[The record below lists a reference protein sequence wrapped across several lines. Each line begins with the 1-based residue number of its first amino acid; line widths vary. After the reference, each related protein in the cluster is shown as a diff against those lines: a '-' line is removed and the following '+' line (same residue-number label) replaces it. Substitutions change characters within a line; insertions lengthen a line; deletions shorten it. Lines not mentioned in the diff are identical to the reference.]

1 MRLYFMGICGT
12 AMGHAALL
20 ARELGHD
27 VCGADTGVYPP
38 MSTVLRDAGIKI
50 FEGYDHGRLGSLR
63 PDLVIV
69 GNVTTRGHDEMEWL
83 LDTRALPYVSLPAFL
98 GEIILRWRRNLVI
111 TGTHGK
117 TTTATLAAFLLRSI
131 DVQAGWLIGGVPRD
145 LPGGALAGRPET
157 PFVIEGDEYDSAFF
171 DKRSKF
177 IHYCPW
183 LVTINNLEF
192 DHADIFRDLADVQR
206 SFAHLL
212 KIVPRNGFALLN
224 GDDPNVAALPPAPW
238 TNLVRVGVEASCD
251 LRIVDFSED
260 ERGAR
265 FDLVWRGQHWHTVKW
280 GLTGLFNA
288 RNAAMAALAAGLA
301 LDPHHPVRLPLAALE
316 SFQGVRRRQEVLR
329 QDEKIMVVEDF
340 GHHPTAIRETLVAL
354 RQRHPDRRLLACFEP
369 RSNTA
374 RTRVFQAELPAALAP
389 ADHILIGP
397 IHRGEKTPAAER
409 LDLDAAC
416 SAINSEVAH
425 LPRVMVK
432 ARHFDSNPELLAA
445 ALEIAR
451 EPENQP
457 CLVVF
462 FTNGSFDGIIAEFV
476 AQA

>member
-20 ARELGHD
+20 ARELGHEA
-27 VCGADTGVYPP
+27 CGADTGIYPP
-38 MSTVLRDAGIKI
+38 MSDVLGEAGIQI
-50 FEGYDHGRLGSLR
+50 FEGYDHARLLALR

-98 GEIILRWRRNLVI
+98 GEIMLRWRRNLVI

-117 TTTATLAAFLLRSI
+117 TTTATLAAFLLRS
-131 DVQAGWLIGGVPRD
+131 VRVEAGWLIGGVPRD

-177 IHYCPW
+177 IHYYPW

-206 SFAHLL
+206 TFAHLL

-224 GDDPNVAALPPAPW
+224 GDDPNIAALPPAPW
-238 TNLVRVGVEASCD
+238 TSIVRVGTGETCD
-251 LRIVDFSED
+251 LRIENFAED
-260 ERGAR
+260 DGGAR
-265 FDLVWRGQHWHTVKW
+265 FDLTWRGQPWQTVQW

-301 LDPHHPVRLPLAALE
+301 LDPEDPTRLPLAALE
-316 SFQGVRRRQEVLR
+316 TFQGVRRRQEILR
-329 QDEKIMVVEDF
+329 QDATIMVVEDF
-340 GHHPTAIRETLVAL
+340 GHHPTAIRETLAAL
-354 RQRHPDRRLLACFEP
+354 RQRHPGRRLLACFEP

-374 RTRVFQAELPAALAP
+374 RTRVFQAGLPAALAP
-389 ADHILIGP
+389 ADHVLIGP
-397 IHRGEKTPAAER
+397 IYRAEKTPEAER
-409 LDLDAAC
+409 LDLDAVCA
-416 SAINSEVAH
+416 AINADVAH
-425 LPRVMVK
+425 LPGILAK
-432 ARHFDSNPELLAA
+432 ARHFDTNAELLAA
-445 ALEIAR
+445 ALEISR
-451 EPENQP
+451 DSDHQP
-457 CLVVF
+457 SLVVF

-476 AQA
+476 EQA

>member
-1 MRLYFMGICGT
+1 ML
-12 AMGHAALL
+12 
-20 ARELGHD
+20 RE
-27 VCGADTGVYPP
+27 
-38 MSTVLRDAGIKI
+38 AGIQI
-50 FEGYDHGRLGSLR
+50 YGATTTGGSARCGRIWSSSATSPPAATRKWNGSS
-63 PDLVIV
+63 
-69 GNVTTRGHDEMEWL
+69 
-83 LDTRALPYVSLPAFL
+83 TRARCRYVSLPAFL

-117 TTTATLAAFLLRSI
+117 TTTATLAAFLLRS
-131 DVQAGWLIGGVPRD
+131 VGRGTGWLIGGVPRD
-145 LPGGALAGRPET
+145 LPGGAAAGRPDA

-206 SFAHLL
+206 TFAHLL
-212 KIVPRNGFALLN
+212 KIVPRNGFALVN
-224 GDDPNVAALPPAPW
+224 GDDPNIAALPPAPW
-238 TNLVRVGVEASCD
+238 TDVWCASASAKSAICAST
-251 LRIVDFSED
+251 DFSEN

-265 FDLVWRGQHWHTVKW
+265 FDLVWRGQLWNTVSW
-280 GLTGLFNA
+280 GLSGLFNA

-301 LDPHHPVRLPLAALE
+301 LDPLHPTRLPLAALE
-316 SFQGVRRRQEVLR
+316 SFQGVRRRQETLR
-329 QDEKIMVVEDF
+329 QDAKIMVVEDF
-340 GHHPTAIRETLVAL
+340 GHHPTAIRETLAAL

-389 ADHILIGP
+389 ADHVLIGP
-397 IHRGEKTPAAER
+397 IHRGEKTPEAER
-409 LDLDAAC
+409 LDLDAVCA
-416 SAINSEVAH
+416 ALNAEVAH
-425 LPRVMVK
+425 LTGVVAK
-432 ARHFDSNPELLAA
+432 ARHFDSNQELLAA

-451 EPENQP
+451 DPENQP
-457 CLVVF
+457 SLVVF

-476 AQA
+476 EKA